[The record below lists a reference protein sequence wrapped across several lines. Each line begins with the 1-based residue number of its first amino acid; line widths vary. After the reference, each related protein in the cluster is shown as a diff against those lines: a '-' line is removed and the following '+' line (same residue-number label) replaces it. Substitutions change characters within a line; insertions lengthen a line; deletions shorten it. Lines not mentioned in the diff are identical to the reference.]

1 MYKLT
6 KSTLTKLS
14 KDQLIKLIFD
24 LYDTYELPEEATA
37 SILNRIK
44 RLESGISKYLFQM
57 CTDAFAEDTNPE
69 LPEKIKLILSDILT
83 SLFTICYKVSSDKYE
98 DNTELS
104 EDILLICRNIDEVLY
119 ASEDGGEDNGHDDE

>member
-44 RLESGISKYLFQM
+44 RIESGISKYLFQT

-69 LPEKIKLILSDILT
+69 LPENIKLILSDILT

-104 EDILLICRNIDEVLY
+104 EDILLICKNIDEVLY
-119 ASEDGGEDNGHDDE
+119 ASEDEGEDNGHDDE